1 MRKLGGLLGMVLLLA
16 LTAAAQEAPKSEVF
30 LGYSLLHFNPSSAG
44 FSSFNLNGGTG
55 SITFNPSRALGAVAE
70 FGGYHLGSINGQ
82 SVDTNVITYMFGPRV
97 SYRHWDRLTP
107 FGQALFGGAHST
119 QSGFIGG
126 GTSNSFAMAL
136 GGGLDARLTDH
147 IGVRLGQLD
156 YFMTRFPQTTPNRET
171 QNNLRFSTGI
181 VFRFGGR

>member
-1 MRKLGGLLGMVLLLA
+1 MRKLGGLLGMVLLLS
-16 LTAAAQEAPKSEVF
+16 LSAAAQETPKSEVF
-30 LGYSLLHFNPSSAG
+30 LGYSLLHFNPSGAG

-55 SITFNPSRALGAVAE
+55 SFTFNPSSTLGGVAE
-70 FGGYHLGSINGQ
+70 FSGYHLGSA
-82 SVDTNVITYMFGPRV
+82 DTNVFTYLFGPRI

-107 FGQALFGGAHST
+107 FGQALFGGAHTT
-119 QSGFIGG
+119 QSSFLGS

-156 YFMTRFPQTTPNRET
+156 YFLTRFPQATPNRLT